1 MQVGIDRVKDHPF
14 GQGLG
19 SAGPGYRYVQDLSEM
34 PRSQIES
41 LDRYYIPESWYIQQF
56 IE

>member
-1 MQVGIDRVKDHPF
+1 MQVGVDRVKDHPF